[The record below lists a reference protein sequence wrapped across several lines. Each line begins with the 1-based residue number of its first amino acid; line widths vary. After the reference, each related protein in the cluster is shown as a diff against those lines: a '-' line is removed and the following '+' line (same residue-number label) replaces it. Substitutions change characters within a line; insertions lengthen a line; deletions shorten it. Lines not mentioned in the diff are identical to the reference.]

1 MFTVVLHHK
10 ITLSLAFSQYH
21 SIFCPWI
28 TDTMFMFC
36 LKVESEIFCLH
47 GGLSP
52 SIENLDSVRSLDRV
66 QEVPHEGP
74 MCDLLWSD
82 PDDRCGWGI
91 SPRGAGYTFGQVHTV
106 WGVFLTSFCTF

>member
-1 MFTVVLHHK
+1 MY
-10 ITLSLAFSQYH
+10 LSLYCHLYGNLIDVTF
-21 SIFCPWI
+21 
-28 TDTMFMFC
+28 FC

-47 GGLSP
+47 GVLSP

-82 PDDRCGWGI
+82 PDDSVVGAYLHVVLDTLLDKYYLQYIFLFFANLSIDCQPVQI
-91 SPRGAGYTFGQVHTV
+91 ST
-106 WGVFLTSFCTF
+106 L